1 MRGAR
6 RWGTVRGAGGAGGS
20 RQHHGP
26 EAKGGAAAGG
36 GRGGGTCMKPPREAG
51 PTTAS
56 MGAAAAG
63 IRWGPDGRRGQGGRG
78 VGYAGRL
85 AYAAGV
91 GRGCHPNPPF
101 PSPALPPL
109 SHLGEARHGGGRE
122 QGELLQP
129 AHLRRRRARGG

>member
-1 MRGAR
+1 
-6 RWGTVRGAGGAGGS
+6 
-20 RQHHGP
+20 
-26 EAKGGAAAGG
+26 
-36 GRGGGTCMKPPREAG
+36 MKPPREAG

-56 MGAAAAG
+56 MGATAVG

-91 GRGCHPNPPF
+91 GRGCAPPPPPF
-101 PSPALPPL
+101 PSPALPPP